1 MESRTGVRTG
11 IVCINAGTVCDR
23 SGFDV
28 LRFFPGFQ
36 MGYFCTNPSGRIRM
50 TGTTGITAGGMNQMG
65 ALLWFLFV
73 GAVMVVLERET
84 FFS

>member
-1 MESRTGVRTG
+1 MD
-11 IVCINAGTVCDR
+11 AGTVCDR
-23 SGFDV
+23 SGFDI
-28 LRFFPGFQ
+28 LRILFRFQ

-50 TGTTGITAGGMNQMG
+50 TGTTGITAGGMNRMG